1 MSTVQLPFVGRPNG
15 VLFDFTIQIIHV
27 LLIGIKF
34 YPILVVADMD
44 PYAFVYLSASLYMG
58 IIWTLKLFTKG
69 FCSRTEAFVRR
80 TLKKL
85 STDVGGQLSYKGSV
99 LKNATKTVMGLFSE
113 DPDPSQKYVEALKKG
128 IPSVFKEYFGQYD
141 KEDVANLLVT
151 SNEDLVMNDDN
162 TLGYSTANRLILSY

>member
-1 MSTVQLPFVGRPNG
+1 
-15 VLFDFTIQIIHV
+15 V

-44 PYAFVYLSASLYMG
+44 PYAVVYLSASLYMA

-85 STDVGGQLSYKGSV
+85 SSDVGGQLSYKGSK

-113 DPDPSQKYVEALKKG
+113 DPDPNKKYVEALKKG

-141 KEDVANLLVT
+141 KDDVANLLVT
-151 SNEDLVMNDDN
+151 SNEDLVMTDEN
-162 TLGYSTANRLILSY
+162 TLGYSTANR